1 MNKYYIKM
9 NINGI
14 FYEDFVEPQMT
25 LLDFIR
31 EKVGLT
37 GTKHGC
43 GNGECGA
50 CTVIMDGKPV
60 RSCIILAVEADEANI
75 ITVEGLAEREKLHP
89 IQQEFIN
96 HNAVQCGFCTP
107 GILMATK
114 ALFERKPNPSEDEIL
129 EALGGH
135 LCRCTGYYSIKEAAI
150 NILKNNLQVK

>member
-75 ITVEGLAEREKLHP
+75 ITVEGLAEKEKLHP

>member
-1 MNKYYIKM
+1 
-9 NINGI
+9 
-14 FYEDFVEPQMT
+14 
-25 LLDFIR
+25 
-31 EKVGLT
+31 
-37 GTKHGC
+37 
-43 GNGECGA
+43 
-50 CTVIMDGKPV
+50 MDGKPV

-75 ITVEGLAEREKLHP
+75 LTIEGLAQKDKLHP

-114 ALFERKPNPSEDEIL
+114 ALFERNPNPSENEIL

-150 NILKNNLQVK
+150 NILKNKL

>member
-1 MNKYYIKM
+1 M

-14 FYEDFVEPQMT
+14 FYEDYIEPQMT

-75 ITVEGLAEREKLHP
+75 LTIEGLAQKDKLHP

-114 ALFERKPNPSEDEIL
+114 ALFERNPNPSENEIL

-150 NILKNNLQVK
+150 NILKNKL

>member
-9 NINGI
+9 IINGI

-75 ITVEGLAEREKLHP
+75 ITVEGLAEKEKLHP

-150 NILKNNLQVK
+150 NILKNKLQVK